1 MENNL
6 NIVKSEFKELPNN
19 IEAEQSV
26 IGSILVTN
34 EIFDEISTIISSIN
48 FYDPMHQK
56 IYNAIESLIYKG
68 MLANPITLKNYF
80 EDEKDDLDVPE
91 YLVKITKFSTSIRQ
105 AIEYSKIIYDMF
117 VRRELIKISEQTID
131 NAKITD
137 LDSSGQ
143 NIIENSERLLFD
155 LAEKGSFNSSLIKFD
170 DAMKQTIE
178 MASAAY
184 KNEGGIVGV
193 PTGLRDLDDK
203 LGGLHQSDLIIIAG
217 RPSMGKTS
225 LATNIAFN
233 AAKHI
238 QDNQKKSSVAFFSLE
253 MSSEQLS
260 TRILSEQARI
270 GSNDIRRGRISDEQF
285 DQFLETSK
293 NIAELPLFIDETPAI
308 SIAAMSNRAR
318 RIKRLHGLD
327 MIVVDYIQLMR
338 GTTYNK
344 DGRVQEISQIT
355 QGLKAI
361 AKELGVPVVALSQLS
376 RQVEQRDDH
385 KPQLADLRESGSI
398 EQDADVVMFVYREG
412 YYLQRKEP
420 REATVEHAEWQAK
433 MNEVAHLAEIIIGK
447 QRHGPIGK
455 VTLEFEKDLQNLKIL
470 KLIKFKYKTLMLTSL
485 YENTI
490 LKNPKFIILILFITL
505 ISFGYYSKDF
515 RLDASSETL
524 LIEDDPDL
532 EYLREITNRYG
543 SKEFL
548 VLTYTPNEGMISN
561 TSINN
566 LLSLKYKIQSLD
578 WVHSVITLLDIPLL
592 NNTDAPLQER
602 LKGFKTLKD
611 EDVDKNRGFKE
622 ILESPVFRNFVISES
637 GKTSGIIV
645 NIKQNPI
652 LEDIENRSKKEID
665 EHRDKIK
672 KQNHKNILEI
682 RDVIKS
688 YDDVGKIYLGGI
700 PMIAD
705 DMMTFIK
712 SDIIVFGLGVLLF
725 IIATLWFVFKK

>member
-6 NIVKSEFKELPNN
+6 SIVKDKFKELPNN

-91 YLVKITKFSTSIRQ
+91 YLVKITKFSTSVRQ

-117 VRRELIKISEQTID
+117 VRRELIKISEETID
-131 NAKITD
+131 SAKIND
-137 LDSSGQ
+137 LNTNGQ

-155 LAEKGSFNSSLIKFD
+155 LAEKGSFNSSLVKFD

-184 KNEGGIVGV
+184 KNDEGIVGV

-238 QDNQKKSSVAFFSLE
+238 QDNGRKSSIAFFSLE

-376 RQVEQRDDH
+376 RQVEQRDNH

-398 EQDADVVMFVYREG
+398 EQDSDVVMFVYREG

-433 MNEVAHLAEIIIGK
+433 MNEVAHIAEIIIGK

-455 VTLEFEKDLQNLKIL
+455 VTLEFEERFT
-470 KLIKFKYKTLMLTSL
+470 KFKDTQ
-485 YENTI
+485 
-490 LKNPKFIILILFITL
+490 
-505 ISFGYYSKDF
+505 
-515 RLDASSETL
+515 
-524 LIEDDPDL
+524 
-532 EYLREITNRYG
+532 
-543 SKEFL
+543 
-548 VLTYTPNEGMISN
+548 
-561 TSINN
+561 IN
-566 LLSLKYKIQSLD
+566 
-578 WVHSVITLLDIPLL
+578 
-592 NNTDAPLQER
+592 
-602 LKGFKTLKD
+602 
-611 EDVDKNRGFKE
+611 
-622 ILESPVFRNFVISES
+622 
-637 GKTSGIIV
+637 
-645 NIKQNPI
+645 
-652 LEDIENRSKKEID
+652 
-665 EHRDKIK
+665 
-672 KQNHKNILEI
+672 
-682 RDVIKS
+682 
-688 YDDVGKIYLGGI
+688 
-700 PMIAD
+700 
-705 DMMTFIK
+705 
-712 SDIIVFGLGVLLF
+712 
-725 IIATLWFVFKK
+725 

>member
-6 NIVKSEFKELPNN
+6 SVVKNKFKELPNN

-34 EIFDEISTIISSIN
+34 EIFDEISTVISNIN

-80 EDEKDDLDVPE
+80 EDEKDDLDIPE
-91 YLVKITKFSTSIRQ
+91 YLVKITKFSTSVRQ
-105 AIEYSKIIYDMF
+105 AIEYSKIIYDMY

-131 NAKITD
+131 NAKVND
-137 LDSSGQ
+137 LDTSGQ

-155 LAEKGSFNSSLIKFD
+155 LAEKGSFNSSLVKFD
-170 DAMKQTIE
+170 EAMKQTIE

-193 PTGLRDLDDK
+193 PTGLRDLDEK
-203 LGGLHQSDLIIIAG
+203 LGGFHQSDLIIIAG

-238 QDNQKKSSVAFFSLE
+238 QDSGEKSSIAFFSLE

-260 TRILSEQARI
+260 TRILSEQAKI

-318 RIKRLHGLD
+318 RIKRLHGLN

-376 RQVEQRDDH
+376 RQVEQRDNH

-398 EQDADVVMFVYREG
+398 EQDADVVMFVYRES
-412 YYLQRKEP
+412 YYLENKEP
-420 REATVEHAEWQAK
+420 KPATVEHAEWQAK

-455 VTLEFEKDLQNLKIL
+455 VTLEFEERFT
-470 KLIKFKYKTLMLTSL
+470 KFKDTQ
-485 YENTI
+485 
-490 LKNPKFIILILFITL
+490 
-505 ISFGYYSKDF
+505 
-515 RLDASSETL
+515 
-524 LIEDDPDL
+524 
-532 EYLREITNRYG
+532 
-543 SKEFL
+543 
-548 VLTYTPNEGMISN
+548 
-561 TSINN
+561 NN
-566 LLSLKYKIQSLD
+566 
-578 WVHSVITLLDIPLL
+578 
-592 NNTDAPLQER
+592 
-602 LKGFKTLKD
+602 
-611 EDVDKNRGFKE
+611 
-622 ILESPVFRNFVISES
+622 
-637 GKTSGIIV
+637 
-645 NIKQNPI
+645 
-652 LEDIENRSKKEID
+652 
-665 EHRDKIK
+665 
-672 KQNHKNILEI
+672 
-682 RDVIKS
+682 
-688 YDDVGKIYLGGI
+688 
-700 PMIAD
+700 
-705 DMMTFIK
+705 
-712 SDIIVFGLGVLLF
+712 
-725 IIATLWFVFKK
+725 